1 MKFPQR
7 SPPAQP
13 ESEEATWKT
22 DDTDADADADAD
34 ANTYTGRAD
43 QAKISF
49 RHSKKIDDDYD
60 NDNRSACA
68 PLTTTE
74 LQASKGCGGG
84 FDAGDSSGKRDLMR
98 EAPVK
103 ERRLRSNTDSVAV
116 PSSRFKTA
124 PADNNTNSIVE

>member
-84 FDAGDSSGKRDLMR
+84 FDAGDSSGKRCFMR
-98 EAPVK
+98 EASGKTPMLGP
-103 ERRLRSNTDSVAV
+103 EAHSV
-116 PSSRFKTA
+116 PIS
-124 PADNNTNSIVE
+124 